1 MDNVIKL
8 EDYQDCLSHIV
19 AEREVEATSLE
30 RLFSMWT
37 NFFFDRILR
46 IFEYP
51 YLPFPQR
58 ELEGSAIANGITF
71 MAYHK
76 DDDSFI
82 TRNGSIYGVT
92 RYPDVFTKVIYAMP
106 DKDGGSIHGMAE
118 IGKDA
123 VVLYN
128 TSNGMS
134 LFPFI
139 ERYASLATHLDL
151 TLKATLVNS
160 RYTDILL
167 SADSGTKESLDEY
180 YKSKYVGNPSA
191 IVDETLLLDIDG
203 KGTINLAQNHISGET
218 SLQLIHSHNELL
230 RSFYRDIGLRV
241 AKEKSAEMT
250 SSEVEANDN
259 MLLFNIMDMLRQ
271 RQAFCEECNR
281 VFRDKLKQPLSVRL
295 NPEFSYN
302 IPIRGGQDE
311 GEANIRAMVSSSNR
325 AIGRD

>member
-1 MDNVIKL
+1 MDNTIKL
-8 EDYQDCLSHIV
+8 IDYGEYLSQII
-19 AEREVEATSLE
+19 ADREVQATSLE
-30 RLFSMWT
+30 RLFSMWS

-46 IFEYP
+46 IFEYSG
-51 YLPFPQR
+51 LPFPPR
-58 ELEGSAIANGITF
+58 ELEGSAISNGITF
-71 MAYHK
+71 MAYHA

-106 DKDGGSIHGMAE
+106 DKDGRSIHGTAT
-118 IGKDA
+118 IGTNA

-134 LFPFI
+134 LLPFI
-139 ERYASLATHLDL
+139 ERYASLATHIDL

-180 YKSKYVGNPSA
+180 YKSKYNGNPAA
-191 IVDETLLLDIDG
+191 IVDESLLLDIDG
-203 KGTINLAQNHISGET
+203 RGTINLAQSRVGGES
-218 SLQLIHSHNELL
+218 SLELIHSHNELL

-271 RQAFCEECNR
+271 RQQFCEECNK
-281 VFRDKLKQPLSVRL
+281 VFGNKLKQPLSVRL

-302 IPIRGGQDE
+302 IPIGGERNE
-311 GEANIRAMVSSSNR
+311 GEAVIRTMASVNNYTFKS
-325 AIGRD
+325 